1 MTQSPDA
8 EFIAALP
15 KAELHLHLEG
25 ALEPPLL
32 FALARRNDV
41 ALRWRT
47 ADELRG
53 AYAFTSLQPFLD
65 LYDEGCRVLCGERDF
80 YELTR
85 AYLAR
90 AHADGVRRAEIALA
104 PQTFLEREFTVA
116 DYFRGVLRAMDD
128 AEAADGIS
136 AAVIVTVQRDRSESE
151 ALAVLDA
158 VLPWGERIAGFG
170 LAAAE
175 VGNPPSKFARYFS
188 EARRQG
194 FGTCA
199 HAGEEGPADYV
210 REAVEVL
217 GVDRI
222 DHGIH
227 ALDDPQL
234 VGELAA
240 AQVPITV
247 CPLSNARLNVV
258 PALDRHPLPAMLAA
272 GLNVSVDSDDPAYF
286 GGYIGDNYA
295 VCAGVLGLTAADLAT
310 VAANSIRS
318 SFLPQGRKDA
328 LLAALPCSP
337 SAWPSST
344 PHFLL
349 LSIRP
354 GRPGEHARPG

>member
-1 MTQSPDA
+1 VTETPDAEDA
-8 EFIAALP
+8 EFIRALP

-25 ALEPPLL
+25 ALEPELL

-41 ALRWRT
+41 SLRWDT
-47 ADELRG
+47 VAELRG
-53 AYAFTSLQPFLD
+53 AYEFHSLQPFLD
-65 LYDEGCRVLCGERDF
+65 LYYEGCRVLCHERDF
-80 YELTR
+80 YDLTR
-85 AYLAR
+85 AYLTR

-104 PQTFLEREFTVA
+104 PQTFSGRDVTVA

-128 AEAADGIS
+128 AASEDGIS
-136 AAVIVTVQRDRSESE
+136 AAVIVTVQRNRSEDE

-158 VLPWGERIAGFG
+158 VLPWGTRIAGFG

-175 VGNPPSKFARYFS
+175 VGNPPSKFARYFA

-227 ALDDPQL
+227 ALDDPLL
-234 VGELAA
+234 VADLARA
-240 AQVPITV
+240 RVPITV
-247 CPLSNARLNVV
+247 CPLSNARLKVV
-258 PALDRHPLPAMLAA
+258 PALDQHPLPAMLAA

-295 VCAGVLGLTAADLAT
+295 VCASVLGLAPGDLVT
-310 VAANSIRS
+310 LAANSIRS
-318 SFLPQGRKDA
+318 SFLPQPEKDA
-328 LLAALPCSP
+328 LLATNLK
-337 SAWPSST
+337 
-344 PHFLL
+344 
-349 LSIRP
+349 
-354 GRPGEHARPG
+354 

>member
-1 MTQSPDA
+1 MTEKPDA
-8 EFIAALP
+8 EFIRALP

-25 ALEPPLL
+25 SLEPELL

-41 ALRWRT
+41 PLRWGT
-47 ADELRG
+47 VPELRG
-53 AYAFTSLQPFLD
+53 AYQFTSLQPFLD
-65 LYDEGCRVLCGERDF
+65 LYHEGCRVLGQERDF
-80 YELTR
+80 YDLTR

-90 AHADGVRRAEIALA
+90 AHADGVRRAEVALA
-104 PQTFLEREFTVA
+104 PQTFLGREITVA

-151 ALAVLDA
+151 ALSVLDA

-175 VGNPPSKFARYFS
+175 AGNPPSKFARYFA

-227 ALDDPQL
+227 ALDDPLL
-234 VGELAA
+234 VADLVRAR
-240 AQVPITV
+240 VPITV
-247 CPLSNARLNVV
+247 CPLSNARLRVV
-258 PALDRHPLPAMLAA
+258 PALEEHPLPVMLAA
-272 GLNVSVDSDDPAYF
+272 GLNVSVHSDDPAYF
-286 GGYIGDNYA
+286 GGYVADNYA
-295 VCAGVLGLTAADLAT
+295 VCARSLGMSRRDLAAL
-310 VAANSIRS
+310 AANSIRS
-318 SFLPQGRKDA
+318 SFLPQPEKDA
-328 LLAALPCSP
+328 LLAEAPG
-337 SAWPSST
+337 
-344 PHFLL
+344 
-349 LSIRP
+349 IRAP
-354 GRPGEHARPG
+354 E